1 MSTSYA
7 RSAAVALLF
16 GAALSASSPMHA
28 QAPLEGKT
36 VEQVYK
42 NIQVLNG
49 TPASELLP
57 AMHLIS
63 VSLGVTCE
71 YCHELR
77 KEYEDTKEPK
87 ERARAMMKMLA
98 DINKNNFGGAQLM
111 TCYTCHRGSTKPVT
125 MVTLPLPAAK
135 MAEAPPLLPSVDDIL
150 AKYVQALGGEQAI
163 RKVTTRVITARGSV
177 PTGPGGT
184 IPVPAEVEQY
194 QKAPNLMVD
203 IYRTKAFTVSDGFDG
218 TTKWNQDMQGRVIDA
233 LRIDENR
240 AKRDDDL
247 YESLDLKREYK
258 SLAVSGVE
266 KVNDR
271 DAYLIVGYPEGD
283 TPERLYF
290 DIQTGL
296 LIRKMTLLPTP
307 AGNSPFLVDYGDY
320 RDTGSGVKAPFLIQ
334 RTPANPRT
342 ELSTSMT
349 LRIEKIQDNVLVD
362 DSKFVKP
369 QPQPA
374 SKPPQ

>member
-1 MSTSYA
+1 MSITTSYTRNSA
-7 RSAAVALLF
+7 IAFFFSAALF
-16 GAALSASSPMHA
+16 APNSLRVQSPI
-28 QAPLEGKT
+28 EGKT
-36 VEQVYK
+36 AEQVYK
-42 NIQVLNG
+42 NIQVMNG
-49 TPASELLP
+49 TPASELTP

-71 YCHELR
+71 YCHEVR

-87 ERARAMMKMLA
+87 ERARVMMKMLA
-98 DINKNNFGGAQLM
+98 DINKNNFGGAQM
-111 TCYTCHRGSTKPVT
+111 ITCYTCHRGSTKPVT

-135 MAEAPPLLPSVDDIL
+135 MAETPPSLPSVDDIL

-163 RKVTTRVITARGSV
+163 RKVTTRVITATGSV

-184 IPVPAEVEQY
+184 IAVPADVERY
-194 QKAPNLMVD
+194 QKAPNLIVD
-203 IYRTKAFTVSDGFDG
+203 IYHTKAFTVSDGFDG
-218 TTKWNQDMQGRVIDA
+218 ATKWSQDMQGRVTDA
-233 LRIDENR
+233 LKIDQNR
-240 AKRDDDL
+240 AKRDDNL
-247 YESLDLKREYK
+247 YESLDLKREYS

-271 DAYLIVGYPEGD
+271 DAYLVVGSLDGD

-296 LIRKMTLLPTP
+296 LIRKMTIFPTP

-334 RTPANPRT
+334 TTPANPRT
-342 ELSTSMT
+342 ELSTSLT
-349 LRIEKIQDNVLVD
+349 LRVQKIQDNVPLD
-362 DSKFVKP
+362 DSRFVKP
-369 QPQPA
+369 QPA
-374 SKPPQ
+374 NKPTQ

>member
-1 MSTSYA
+1 MSITRSTIA
-7 RSAAVALLF
+7 FLFSAALF
-16 GAALSASSPMHA
+16 APNSLRAQSPI
-28 QAPLEGKT
+28 EGKT
-36 VEQVYK
+36 AEQVYK
-42 NIQVLNG
+42 NIQVMNG
-49 TPASELLP
+49 TPASELTP

-71 YCHELR
+71 YCHEVR

-98 DINKNNFGGAQLM
+98 DINKNNFGGAQM
-111 TCYTCHRGSTKPVT
+111 ITCYTCHRGSTKPVT

-135 MAEAPPLLPSVDDIL
+135 MAETPPSLPSVDDIL

-163 RKVTTRVITARGSV
+163 RKVTTRVITATGSV

-184 IPVPAEVEQY
+184 IAVPADVERY
-194 QKAPNLMVD
+194 QKAPNLIVD
-203 IYRTKAFTVSDGFDG
+203 IYHTKAFTVSDGFDG
-218 TTKWNQDMQGRVIDA
+218 TTKWSQDMQGRVTDA
-233 LRIDENR
+233 LKIDQNR
-240 AKRDDDL
+240 AKRDDNL
-247 YESLDLKREYK
+247 YESLDLKREYS

-271 DAYLIVGYPEGD
+271 DAYLVVGSLDGD

-296 LIRKMTLLPTP
+296 LIRKMTIFPTP

-334 RTPANPRT
+334 TTPANPRT
-342 ELSTSMT
+342 ELSTSLT
-349 LRIEKIQDNVLVD
+349 LRVQKIQDNVPVD

-369 QPQPA
+369 QPA
-374 SKPPQ
+374 NKPSQ